1 MHARRERPPKCG
13 RRWWLVGGKVGPL
26 DKNWVLKPEEGLE
39 NVYQILGSLG
49 QSCVGIRRI
58 SVKGRLF
65 TKRIA
70 NSNLLRR
77 GMANAVDRSLIDD
90 KLRKL
95 NTRRKR
101 RSYLIGMLFSYLSRY
116 ARGLVPASRFFLG
129 IDIVRYD
136 RLIVFSE
143 FPLSFAMQGY
153 RTDRKRWKF

>member
-70 NSNLLRR
+70 N
-77 GMANAVDRSLIDD
+77 RSLIDD